1 MRRAYDYWQ
10 NQPGCYLEGK
20 AANDGGRSYDV
31 NHNNTTPLTTK
42 VVYYF
47 RLHFSLWDIERR
59 KYTASLT
66 SPGLFGNTQTETRIL
81 QCNTVFKGLFF
92 TYFEHSKHEHNST
105 INWDCFT
112 QHIDTITFAHVHPIC
127 TVLEMNHQLKL
138 TIITT
143 LFLVRVVKTIL
154 LRMA

>member
-112 QHIDTITFAHVHPIC
+112 QHIDTTNIRTCTPYLHGTRDESSTDADNYSHPVSRASC
-127 TVLEMNHQLKL
+127 
-138 TIITT
+138 
-143 LFLVRVVKTIL
+143 
-154 LRMA
+154 